1 MTTPNM
7 PTQSR
12 KHLSLAQKFEFFAFL
27 KKHRD
32 ALSNPTPETYRTFD
46 EWARLASL
54 ELNIPI
60 HPTTLPNYARAAGIP
75 LNPSLRRSVAN
86 TVNAPKRPSPTTIG
100 LTPMPKYAA
109 LCDHVNRLEARITF
123 LESQLGVAT
132 TAAH

>member
-12 KHLSLAQKFEFFAFL
+12 KRLSLAQKFEFFAFL

-60 HPTTLPNYARAAGIP
+60 HPTTLPYYARAAGIP
-75 LNPSLRRSVAN
+75 LNPSLRRSIASTKAVRPNVN
-86 TVNAPKRPSPTTIG
+86 TSG
-100 LTPMPKYAA
+100 LTPLPKYAA
-109 LCDHVNRLEARITF
+109 LCDHVNRLETRVAS